1 MGGEVRRVRHEGVKH
16 PENLWGWSLARAVLR
31 RYIDFMFGINAAEV
45 AVLLGILVASALGLF
60 LIVKLAV
67 RQGSK

>member
-1 MGGEVRRVRHEGVKH
+1 VRQVPHEELKH
-16 PENLWGWSLARAVLR
+16 PRCLWGGHSLPPCR
-31 RYIDFMFGINAAEV
+31 RYIDFMLGINAAEL

>member
-1 MGGEVRRVRHEGVKH
+1 MGQVPHDQSRPPVH
-16 PENLWGWSLARAVLR
+16 LWGGHWLVPCSAATL
-31 RYIDFMFGINAAEV
+31 ICMFGINAAEV

>member
-1 MGGEVRRVRHEGVKH
+1 
-16 PENLWGWSLARAVLR
+16 
-31 RYIDFMFGINAAEV
+31 MFGINAAEV